1 MGKTQ
6 RRRGNTSKN
15 KQYQKVR
22 KTKHKSKDIDEIL
35 EDLKPEKLLN
45 LNTQPINE
53 DLPGLG
59 QHYCVFCARYFI
71 DKSSLEVHIKSKEH
85 KKRVKRTKEEPYT
98 IEDSRK
104 YGGQEG
110 K

>member
-1 MGKTQ
+1 MGKAQ

-22 KTKHKSKDIDEIL
+22 KTKHKTKDIDEIL
-35 EDLKPEKLLN
+35 EDLKPENITKLNVQALD
-45 LNTQPINE
+45 E

-71 DKSSLEVHIKSKEH
+71 NSDSLNVHIKTKEH
-85 KKRVKRTKEEPYT
+85 KKRVKRTKEEPYS
-98 IEDSRK
+98 IEDSKK
-104 YGGQEG
+104 YGGQQG
-110 K
+110 